1 MIEVY
6 LKTNTNYEMNGDMPL
21 EPSSCTYKNNEY
33 LLTIEHPLD
42 KLERWKY
49 LDYENVIKS

>member
-21 EPSSCTYKNNEY
+21 EPSNCSYKSRIPSNNRAS
-33 LLTIEHPLD
+33 I
-42 KLERWKY
+42 R
-49 LDYENVIKS
+49 